1 MGTTARPPCLA
12 GFILQLARFLSC
24 PRPSACSSLSAST
37 LGLRVHRLCAKPD
50 SSMAAPAARCSRASL
65 LAAVFAAVL
74 LVLVAGTH
82 VDAAGTTTTAAA
94 KSATTAAAATS
105 SKSITA
111 TLCTKGVRTR
121 KELRDLTTAEL
132 DAVKKAFVMLY
143 KTGRI
148 AHYVNMHRDNSA
160 VAHNSPHF
168 LIWHRAMLAMFEAEF
183 LAAAE
188 NKVAGL
194 PYWAST
200 LDAAE
205 PSKSQVF
212 TSKYFGSSS
221 GCLDGAFA
229 GFVHDDDGK
238 CVSRALQQGAW
249 VVEPVQAILTR
260 ASRNSYSAFSTYV
273 EYGSH
278 AAVHNG
284 VGGDMANLLKS
295 PWDPLFWM
303 HHAGVDWF
311 WSKWQAQSA
320 ANAAMYDGKHN
331 NQPVSK
337 TEDVNGFVANDLLD
351 YQKTLC
357 YVYADPGAGTPSTN
371 TTTSTSSTASSSSTT
386 SVPATKTSIDTKSTS
401 TTSTSTSTPAPTS
414 RPSPPDW
421 LHGLTRIPD
430 LGAFSD
436 DFLASFQFP
445 RARLDAVM
453 SHVRVAQRWAGKRLV
468 DGQSLPSLNDVQNID
483 LGAVEKLLTDAAASL
498 ADDAPKTVS
507 ADAAGAAE
515 ETNTPG
521 KSGAVA
527 QAVGSGVAVL
537 AAVAAVA
544 AVVV

>member
-1 MGTTARPPCLA
+1 
-12 GFILQLARFLSC
+12 
-24 PRPSACSSLSAST
+24 
-37 LGLRVHRLCAKPD
+37 
-50 SSMAAPAARCSRASL
+50 MAATAARRSRAPL
-65 LAAVFAAVL
+65 LAAVLAAVL
-74 LVLVAGTH
+74 LVLVAATH
-82 VDAAGTTTTAAA
+82 VDAAGTTTTAA
-94 KSATTAAAATS
+94 KPATTAAAS
-105 SKSITA
+105 SKSIAA

-121 KELRDLTTAEL
+121 KELRDLTAPEL
-132 DAVKKAFVMLY
+132 DAVKKAFVTLY

-148 AHYVNMHRDNSA
+148 AHYVNMHRVNSA

-205 PSKSQVF
+205 PAKSQVF

-311 WSKWQAQSA
+311 WAKWQAQSA

-331 NQPVSK
+331 SQPVSK

-357 YVYADPGAGTPSTN
+357 YVYSDPGAGTPSTN
-371 TTTSTSSTASSSSTT
+371 TTTSTTSTASASSTT
-386 SVPATKTSIDTKSTS
+386 TAGATKTSTDTKS
-401 TTSTSTSTPAPTS
+401 TTSTSSSTSSATPTS

-445 RARLDAVM
+445 KARLDAVM

-498 ADDAPKTVS
+498 ADDAPKTVN

-515 ETNTPG
+515 ETNVSG

-527 QAVGSGVAVL
+527 QVVGSGVAVL

>member
-1 MGTTARPPCLA
+1 
-12 GFILQLARFLSC
+12 
-24 PRPSACSSLSAST
+24 
-37 LGLRVHRLCAKPD
+37 
-50 SSMAAPAARCSRASL
+50 MAAPAARRSRAPL
-65 LAAVFAAVL
+65 LAAILAAVL
-74 LVLVAGTH
+74 LVLVTGTH

-94 KSATTAAAATS
+94 KSTTTATAATS
-105 SKSITA
+105 SKSIA
-111 TLCTKGVRTR
+111 AALCTKGVRTR

-132 DAVKKAFVMLY
+132 DAVKKAFVTLY

-183 LAAAE
+183 LTAAE

-205 PSKSQVF
+205 PAKSQVF
-212 TSKYFGSSS
+212 TAKYFGSSS

-229 GFVHDDDGK
+229 SFVHDDDSK

-311 WSKWQAQSA
+311 WAKWQAQSA

-337 TEDVNGFVANDLLD
+337 TEDVNGFVANELLD

-386 SVPATKTSIDTKSTS
+386 TVATKTSTDAKSS
-401 TTSTSTSTPAPTS
+401 TTTSSTPTPDPTS

-445 RARLDAVM
+445 KARLDAVM

-498 ADDAPKTVS
+498 ADDVPKTVN

-515 ETNTPG
+515 TNAPG
-521 KSGAVA
+521 KSSAVA
-527 QAVGSGVAVL
+527 QVAGSGVAVL

>member
-1 MGTTARPPCLA
+1 MATA
-12 GFILQLARFLSC
+12 
-24 PRPSACSSLSAST
+24 
-37 LGLRVHRLCAKPD
+37 
-50 SSMAAPAARCSRASL
+50 AARRL
-65 LAAVFAAVL
+65 RGPLFAAVIAAVL
-74 LVLVAGTH
+74 LVLAAGNH

-94 KSATTAAAATS
+94 KSATTPAATTS
-105 SKSITA
+105 SKSIAA

-121 KELRDLTTAEL
+121 KELRDLTTPEL
-132 DAVKKAFVMLY
+132 DAVKKAFVTLY

-205 PSKSQVF
+205 PGKSAVF
-212 TSKYFGSSS
+212 TAKYFGSSN

-249 VVEPVQAILTR
+249 IVEPVQAILTR

-311 WSKWQAQSA
+311 WAKWQAQSA

-331 NQPVSK
+331 SQPVSK

-357 YVYADPGAGTPSTN
+357 YVYTDPGAGTPSTN
-371 TTTSTSSTASSSSTT
+371 TTTSTTASSSSGTT
-386 SVPATKTSIDTKSTS
+386 TVATKTSTDTKSTIS
-401 TTSTSTSTPAPTS
+401 TTSSSTSTSTPAPTS

-468 DGQSLPSLNDVQNID
+468 DGQSLPSLSDVQNID

-498 ADDAPKTVS
+498 ADDAPKTVN

-515 ETNTPG
+515 TDAPG

-527 QAVGSGVAVL
+527 AQVGSGVAVGVV
-537 AAVAAVA
+537 AAVAVVA